1 MSLHQVAMLVNTARS
16 DPTAT
21 LRAMDMKAQRRQQ
34 GRRLKE
40 ARLRFYRSA
49 REAALDNDWPES
61 TYRSHENGTR
71 TMGDDDVARYGKRYG
86 VRPEKIMFGGAGGT
100 STENEAVQSVNEVD
114 VRGGGGA
121 AGHTESFDAMTAV
134 DGRTFS
140 ADEVRSEW
148 GIPKEYL
155 RGELHMQP
163 DGAWIIEVFG
173 DSMYDPSSPGEPGSL
188 FPGDRVIVD
197 TGDIRPTPP
206 GHFVVFDGTGVVI
219 KLVEVVPRSDR
230 IRLSSRNPAY
240 QPYEATADEARIIG
254 RVRGRISAM

>member
-1 MSLHQVAMLVNTARS
+1 
-16 DPTAT
+16 
-21 LRAMDMKAQRRQQ
+21 MDMNAQRRQQ

-40 ARLRFYRSA
+40 ARARFYKSA
-49 REAALDNDWPES
+49 REAALDNEWPES
-61 TYRSHENGTR
+61 TYRSHEGGTR
-71 TMGDDDVARYGKRYG
+71 TMGDDDAARYARRFKVRAEWIKYG
-86 VRPEKIMFGGAGGT
+86 GSEGT
-100 STENEAVQSVNEVD
+100 HVDNPDIQSVTEVD
-114 VRGGGGA
+114 VRVGGGA
-121 AGHTESFDAMTAV
+121 IGHTETFDARPSGNGQTISSDV
-134 DGRTFS
+134 
-140 ADEVRSEW
+140 VRSEW

-173 DSMYDPSSPGEPGSL
+173 DSMYDPSAPGAPGSL

-197 TGDIRPTPP
+197 TGDVRPTPP

-219 KLVEVVPRSDR
+219 KLVEAVPRSDR